1 MARAPA
7 TYENRLGSGA
17 EGLQLGIRGIYSI
30 DRLLLP
36 PPSRGSCSTIQS
48 NKKLDPFLYNNNDY
62 V

>member
-7 TYENRLGSGA
+7 TYENRLDGTGA

-36 PPSRGSCSTIQS
+36 PPPLLLAGDPVQS
-48 NKKLDPFLYNNNDY
+48 NKKLAQLL

>member
-7 TYENRLGSGA
+7 TYENRLDGTGA

-36 PPSRGSCSTIQS
+36 PLLLAGDPVQS
-48 NKKLDPFLYNNNDY
+48 NKKLAQLL